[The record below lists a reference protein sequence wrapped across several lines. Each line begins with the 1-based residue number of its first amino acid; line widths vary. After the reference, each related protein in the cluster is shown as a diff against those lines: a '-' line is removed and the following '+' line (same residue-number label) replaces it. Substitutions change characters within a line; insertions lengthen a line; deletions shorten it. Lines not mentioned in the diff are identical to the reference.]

1 MRGGTSLTFRVVLA
15 LVLMAAFYALAVTS
29 AVGLVWLGLKLFSW
43 LEYVRGRGI
52 IAVGAAG
59 VVCLVAAGIVVWS
72 VLPRWDR
79 FEPPGPEITEA
90 QHLELFAEIRRVSEA
105 TGEQM
110 PAHVYL
116 VLEVNAFVA
125 QRGGIM
131 GIGSRRVMGIGVPLL
146 RTLQVDEMRAVIAH
160 EMGHFYGGDTKL
172 GPWIYKTR
180 GALVRTVFNLARAR
194 ARTED
199 WIHVMFAVLQA
210 PFRWFGI
217 GYMRVTQAISRAQE
231 YSADAVA
238 VRVEGRRA
246 VVEGF
251 KKTHAAALAHELYLR
266 NEVAPLVSRGALPA
280 VGEGFSR
287 YLANERMTKLLDQ
300 VVAAEMTEGTGD
312 PYDSHPPLRERIE
325 AAQRID
331 GPERAPEPRRAI
343 ELLRDPEAFETEEI
357 ARRVETTLERIAW
370 SDTAP
375 LWIASWRKEVAE
387 AKGVLAGLRPGD
399 VPIDDRAIYDLAIR
413 QHGNEQV
420 SGATEDDLR
429 GWWFHLVGAA
439 LSVVLVDD
447 GFEVTTGPGE
457 PFQFTR
463 GEVVLE
469 PFLELNKLGQK
480 ELSRDDWR
488 AIWEKLYLGDVDL
501 GAAAAAA
508 SAA

>member
-1 MRGGTSLTFRVVLA
+1 MTFRVVLA
-15 LVLMAAFYALAVTS
+15 LVLMAAFYALAVGS
-29 AVGLVWLGLKLFSW
+29 AVGLVWLGFKLFSW
-43 LEYVRGRGI
+43 LEYMRGRAI
-52 IAVGAAG
+52 IAVGIAG
-59 VVCLVAAGIVVWS
+59 VVCLAAAAIVVWS

-79 FEPPGPEITEA
+79 FEPPGPEITGA
-90 QHLELFAEIRRVSEA
+90 QHPELFAEIRRVSEA
-105 TGEQM
+105 TGERM

-180 GALVRTVFNLARAR
+180 GAVERTVINFDRVRNE
-194 ARTED
+194 TGS
-199 WIHVMFAVLQA
+199 WIHVLFSAVQA
-210 PFRWFGI
+210 PFRWFGV
-217 GYMRVTQAISRAQE
+217 GYLRITQAIKRAQE

-251 KKTHAAALAHELYLR
+251 KKTHAAALAHDLYLR
-266 NEVAPLVSRGALPA
+266 TEVAPLVDRGALPA

-300 VVAAEMTEGTGD
+300 VVAAELTEGQGD

-325 AAQRID
+325 AAQRVD
-331 GPERAPEPRRAI
+331 GPEREADPRRAI

-357 ARRVETTLERIAW
+357 ARRVEATLERIAW
-370 SDTAP
+370 SDTAA
-375 LWIASWRKEVAE
+375 LWIASWRKDVAE
-387 AKGVLAGLRPGD
+387 IRGVLAGLRPGD

-420 SGATEDDLR
+420 SGASEDDLR
-429 GWWFHLVGAA
+429 GWWLQVVGAA
-439 LSVVLVDD
+439 LAMVLVDE

-457 PFQFTR
+457 PFRFTR

-469 PFLELNKLGQK
+469 PFTDLAKLAQK

-488 AIWEKLYLGDVDL
+488 AIWDKVYLADVDL